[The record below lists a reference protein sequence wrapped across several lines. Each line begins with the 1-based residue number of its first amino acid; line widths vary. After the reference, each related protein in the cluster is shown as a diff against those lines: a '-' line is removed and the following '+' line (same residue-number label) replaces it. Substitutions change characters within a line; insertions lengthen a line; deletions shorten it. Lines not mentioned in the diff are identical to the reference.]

1 MALSLLNYL
10 LISLASMFVIINPL
24 STAFVFASLVSNETE
39 KEQRIIAQR
48 ATIISTIVI
57 FVFAIMGKLI
67 FKFFGISIPAFKIAG
82 GIILFG
88 IAYNMIWKQ
97 EPRFSHDR
105 KSYKNTTIA
114 EDLAIVPIA
123 IPFISGPGAI
133 ATVMILVS
141 EAPGDLYIIP
151 VLIAVLMVTV
161 SSYLAMVYSEEIT
174 KYMGNIGRRVMT
186 KLFGI
191 ILAVISVQFV
201 INGILDLVPKIVGL
215 G

>member
-1 MALSLLNYL
+1 MVLSFLNYL
-10 LISLASMFVIINPL
+10 LASLASMFVIVNPL
-24 STAFVFASLVSNETE
+24 STAFVFASLVSNESE

-48 ATIISTIVI
+48 ATVVSTIVI
-57 FVFAIMGKLI
+57 VVFALMGKLI

-97 EPRFSHDR
+97 EPRFSHNK
-105 KSYKNTTIA
+105 KSYKDAAIA

-123 IPFISGPGAI
+123 IPFVSGPGAI

-141 EAPGDLYIIP
+141 EAPSDFYIVPII
-151 VLIAVLMVTV
+151 IAVLIVTV

-201 INGILDLVPKIVGL
+201 INGIMDLIPKAVGL